1 MKKND
6 RVKMSEDALENYGEE
21 FKDVIFIIS
30 LVSHSVEDHP
40 GYDTDMSPMGLYDLK
55 IEDTGEDFSNSLYF
69 YELLFV

>member
-40 GYDTDMSPMGLYDLK
+40 GYDT
-55 IEDTGEDFSNSLYF
+55 E
-69 YELLFV
+69 